1 MGIFE
6 KIKQSEDAAVE
17 EIVAENP
24 ALVEERNAAGLR
36 PVMMALYYGR
46 KELAEDLRDRMES
59 VDVWEAAALGELETV
74 VSAVEQDR
82 SLLDATAPDGFT
94 PLGLAAFFG
103 QVDVLTWL
111 LTEGADPNKPAENEM
126 AVYPI
131 NSAAA
136 HREKT
141 AASMMVSLLVAQ
153 DAEVN
158 VAQHGG
164 WTPLHQAASH
174 GDMQMVKFLLE
185 SGADPSL
192 ESDDGRTAADMAREN
207 KFGQVA
213 GLLEETAERG

>member
-1 MGIFE
+1 MDIFE
-6 KIKQSEDAAVE
+6 KIKQSEDSVVE
-17 EIVAENP
+17 EMVAEKP
-24 ALVEERNAAGLR
+24 ALVEKRNEAGLR
-36 PVMMALYYGR
+36 PLMLALYYG
-46 KELAEDLRDRMES
+46 KKKLAEELRDRMES
-59 VDVWEAAALGELETV
+59 VDIWEAAALGELETV

-94 PLGLAAFFG
+94 PLGLAAYFG
-103 QVDVLTWL
+103 RVDVLTWL

-141 AASMMVSLLVAQ
+141 SASMMVSLLVAQ
-153 DAEVN
+153 DADVN

-174 GDMQMVKFLLE
+174 GDEQMVKFLLE

-213 GLLEETAERG
+213 GLLEEAAEWG

>member
-6 KIKQSEDAAVE
+6 KIKQSEDAVVE
-17 EIVAENP
+17 EMVAENP

-46 KELAEDLRDRMES
+46 KELAEELRDRMES

-74 VSAVEQDR
+74 ASAVEQDR
-82 SLLDATAPDGFT
+82 SLLDATSPDGFT

-131 NSAAA
+131 NSATA

-153 DAEVN
+153 GAEVN

-174 GDMQMVKFLLE
+174 GDMQMVQFLLE

-192 ESDDGRTAADMAREN
+192 ESDDRHTAADMAMEN